1 MTSALMPTYR
11 RLPVA
16 FSHGEGAQLYD
27 SQGRRYIDGL
37 SGIAVTNLGH
47 CHPAVT
53 QAIRDQAGTLVHT
66 SNLFAI
72 PQQEQLAVELTA
84 VTGMDR
90 VFFCNSGAEANEAA
104 IKLARHYGYDQGI
117 SQPAI
122 VVLEQAFH
130 GRTMGALAATAGV
143 GMQAPFAPMLD
154 GFIRVPSNDL
164 AAIEA
169 LRETNTN
176 IVAVLVEPVQGE
188 GGVRPLHTDYLRGLR
203 LLCDQQKWLLMFDE
217 VQTGNGRCGDFY
229 AATRLG
235 VNPDVLSTAKGLG
248 NGFPIGAC
256 MARGPAASVLIP
268 GDHGTTYGGNP
279 LACCAAS
286 AVINTLASQKL
297 YLRAEPIR
305 QVIVDSFNH
314 HLQRKERVTDIRG
327 LGLMIGIEIHADTS
341 ALVATA
347 LAHGAV
353 VNVTA
358 GNTIRLLPPL
368 VMSDQEAADL
378 GRIVATVVDYIPEQ
392 SS

>member
-1 MTSALMPTYR
+1 MSALMPTYR
-11 RLPVA
+11 RLPIA
-16 FSHGEGAQLYD
+16 FSHGEGARLYD
-27 SQGRRYIDGL
+27 LQGHQYIDGL

-53 QAIRDQAGTLVHT
+53 RAISDQASTLVHT

-72 PQQEQLAVELTA
+72 PLQEQLATELTA

-104 IKLARHYGYDQGI
+104 IKLARHYGHDLGI
-117 SQPAI
+117 SHPAI
-122 VVLEQAFH
+122 VVLDQAFH

-143 GMQAPFAPMLD
+143 GMQTPFAPMLD
-154 GFIRVPSNDL
+154 GFLRVPSNDL
-164 AAIEA
+164 AAIEQ
-169 LRETNTN
+169 LLQTHSN

-188 GGVRPLHTDYLRGLR
+188 GGVRPLQTNYLQGLR
-203 LLCDQQKWLLMFDE
+203 QLCDQHNWLLMFDE

-229 AATRLG
+229 AALRLG
-235 VNPDVLSTAKGLG
+235 VTPDVLSTAKGLG

-256 MARGPAASVLIP
+256 MARGHAARVLVP

-279 LACCAAS
+279 LACRAAS
-286 AVINTLASQKL
+286 AVINTLASEKL

-305 QVIVDSFNH
+305 DIILTSFKH
-314 HLQRKERVTDIRG
+314 HLKRVERVTDIRG
-327 LGLMIGIEIHADTS
+327 LGLMIGIEVQAETS
-341 ALVATA
+341 DLVATA
-347 LAHGAV
+347 LAKGAV

-368 VMSDQEAADL
+368 VMSDEEAADL
-378 GRIVATVVDYIPEQ
+378 GRIIATVVDQLPEHTP
-392 SS
+392 

>member
-1 MTSALMPTYR
+1 MMSALMPTYR

-16 FSHGEGAQLYD
+16 FSHGEGAQLFD
-27 SQGRRYIDGL
+27 VQGRRYIDGL

-53 QAIRDQAGTLVHT
+53 QAITDQAATLVHT

-72 PQQEQLAVELTA
+72 PQQEQLAAELTA

-90 VFFCNSGAEANEAA
+90 VFLCNSGAEANEAA
-104 IKLARHYGYDQGI
+104 IKLARHYGHDQGI
-117 SQPAI
+117 TQPAI

-143 GMQAPFAPMLD
+143 GMQAPFAPMLE
-154 GFIRVPSNDL
+154 GFIRVASNDL

-169 LRETNTN
+169 LAGTHSN

-188 GGVRPLHTDYLRGLR
+188 GGVRPLCPDYLRGLR
-203 LLCDQQKWLLMFDE
+203 LLCDRQKWLLMFDE

-235 VNPDVLSTAKGLG
+235 VKPDVLSTAKGLG

-256 MARGPAASVLIP
+256 MARGHAANVLVP
-268 GDHGTTYGGNP
+268 GDHGTTYGGSP
-279 LACCAAS
+279 LACRAAS
-286 AVINTLASQKL
+286 AVINTLTSQKL
-297 YLRAEPIR
+297 YLRAEPVR
-305 QVIVDSFNH
+305 QIILDSFNH
-314 HLQRKERVTDIRG
+314 HLQRKERVADIRG
-327 LGLMIGIEIHADTS
+327 LGLMIGIEVQADTS

-347 LAHGAV
+347 LEHGAV

-378 GRIVATVVDYIPEQ
+378 GRIVATVVDHIPEQ